1 MTCCQSAAIPE
12 AALRPGCRAG
22 VGGVQGRGNLLLMG
36 NTLLSIV
43 QIALSTTA
51 ERAGMHPGG
60 DWRPEARHDLK
71 TGALPRHGS

>member
-1 MTCCQSAAIPE
+1 
-12 AALRPGCRAG
+12 
-22 VGGVQGRGNLLLMG
+22 MG

-51 ERAGMHPGG
+51 ERGGRRPGG

>member
-1 MTCCQSAAIPE
+1 MLPICS
-12 AALRPGCRAG
+12 RPRGSSGGQTAGRGRVGCK
-22 VGGVQGRGNLLLMG
+22 GRGNHLLMG

-51 ERAGMHPGG
+51 ERGGRRPGG